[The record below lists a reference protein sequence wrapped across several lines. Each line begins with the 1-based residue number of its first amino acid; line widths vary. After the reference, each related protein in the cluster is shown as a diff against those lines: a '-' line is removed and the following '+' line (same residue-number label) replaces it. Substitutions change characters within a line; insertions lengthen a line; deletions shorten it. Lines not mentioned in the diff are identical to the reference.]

1 MDEEICMRRFSCLD
15 KKLTSS
21 AFQRSSSPTPMGE
34 KIEGRE
40 RHRERESES
49 VCVCVC
55 VCGEER
61 IPATEERDCGV
72 VYFVFGH
79 VQFVFQKSEFKGSGK
94 TALDLQDL

>member
-15 KKLTSS
+15 KKETSLG
-21 AFQRSSSPTPMGE
+21 FQRSSPPTPIGE

-40 RHRERESES
+40 REREYE
-49 VCVCVC
+49 
-55 VCGEER
+55 GER
-61 IPATEERDCGV
+61 ITATEERDCGV

-94 TALDLQDL
+94 NALNLQDL

>member
-15 KKLTSS
+15 KKETSLG
-21 AFQRSSSPTPMGE
+21 FQRSSPPTPIGK

-40 RHRERESES
+40 REREYE
-49 VCVCVC
+49 
-55 VCGEER
+55 GER
-61 IPATEERDCGV
+61 INSTEERDCGV

-94 TALDLQDL
+94 NALNLQDL

>member
-15 KKLTSS
+15 KKETSLG
-21 AFQRSSSPTPMGE
+21 FQRSSFSNPHGRE
-34 KIEGRE
+34 DRRKRE
-40 RHRERESES
+40 RHRES
-49 VCVCVC
+49 VCVC
-55 VCGEER
+55 GGER

-94 TALDLQDL
+94 TAVDLQDL